1 MPMNQK
7 QQQKKTQ
14 KLKKTHIEKI
24 DEADNTAKILG
35 DLFAETEQRLKHL
48 SQTYLEIGLALS
60 ISEWKNMQNRR
71 FKAFS
76 KEVNKVI
83 KEEHK
88 KLLKSASNA
97 SKAIELNDKQEEK
110 IKKNI
115 ENGLQILNKSI
126 IINHRHIIAQS
137 NVTDD
142 LHKMIAEKI
151 SSGKDY
157 GMVQYSNGRMVR
169 WENWMEMKLRTDI
182 QNDIADNMIK
192 AGGQNGVIFYITSYY
207 GDCAPDHAPFQG
219 KIYCDSKWRSICPK
233 ELLEDVANYI
243 RSNRIMSV
251 QDAMGEKGN
260 YLTTRPN
267 CRHYFQYI
275 SIQEVLKIKNKE
287 DLTNKRE
294 SLNLNFNGKFKPEKY
309 EALSQQRT
317 NERKIRKLRDNIS
330 SLEELKNEL
339 PQGSDTSDI
348 DKKLARYKNSLK
360 VVYKNQRK
368 LIKDNPGVL
377 HRNYD
382 REIYSKII
390 SDFRINA
397 K

>member
-1 MPMNQK
+1 
-7 QQQKKTQ
+7 
-14 KLKKTHIEKI
+14 
-24 DEADNTAKILG
+24 
-35 DLFAETEQRLKHL
+35 
-48 SQTYLEIGLALS
+48 
-60 ISEWKNMQNRR
+60 MQNRR

-97 SKAIELNDKQEEK
+97 SKAIGLNDKQEEK

-207 GDCAPDHAPFQG
+207 GDCAPDHADFQG
-219 KIYCDSKWRSICPK
+219 KIYCDEKWRSICPK

>member
-1 MPMNQK
+1 MSQK
-7 QQQKKTQ
+7 QEQKQTK
-14 KLKKTHIEKI
+14 KLKKTHIDKI

-97 SKAIELNDKQEEK
+97 SKAIDLTDKQEEK

-390 SDFRINA
+390 SDFRING